1 MFEFWAMEHQLPPEG
16 DWRTWVI
23 LGGRGAGKTRA
34 GSEWIRQM
42 VEGSRPKMPGRCAR
56 VALVGETLDQ
66 AREVMV
72 FGESGILACAPP
84 DRRPHWSATRRQ
96 LTWPNGAVAQIYS
109 ASDPESLRG
118 PQFDCAWVDE
128 LAKWKKPQE
137 AWDMLQFALRLGDNP
152 QQLVTTTP
160 RNVATLKEILSRD
173 NTRSTHASTDA
184 NRANLAKS
192 FLQDVRAKYAGTR
205 LARQELDGV
214 LLDQEEGA
222 LWSHAHFTRSA
233 EVDLNSFD
241 RIVVAVDPPVTHS
254 KSSDECGIV
263 VVGAHT
269 QGPAQSWR
277 ATVLADLSFKP
288 KSPNDWARRAIAAMQ
303 EFHADRLVA
312 EVNQGGDM
320 VKTIIA
326 TLDPLIPFTGV
337 HAARGKAVR
346 AEPVAA
352 LYEQGR
358 VTHAAGLQA
367 LEDQM
372 CRMTHQGYRGSGSP
386 DRVDALVWA
395 IFELMLA
402 PAQPIFDPKIRSL

>member
-1 MFEFWAMEHQLPPEG
+1 
-16 DWRTWVI
+16 
-23 LGGRGAGKTRA
+23 
-34 GSEWIRQM
+34 
-42 VEGSRPKMPGRCAR
+42 
-56 VALVGETLDQ
+56 
-66 AREVMV
+66 MV

-84 DRRPHWSATRRQ
+84 DRRPQWSATRRQ

-118 PQFDCAWVDE
+118 PQFDCAWLDE
-128 LAKWKKPQE
+128 LAKWKKPQQ
-137 AWDMLQFALRLGDNP
+137 AWDMLQFALRLGSNP

-160 RNVATLKEILSRD
+160 RNVATLKEILARD
-173 NTRSTHASTDA
+173 TTRSTHASTDA
-184 NRANLAKS
+184 NRAHLAKS

-205 LARQELDGV
+205 LARQELDGI

-222 LWSHAHFTRSA
+222 LWSHAHFTRA
-233 EVDLNSFD
+233 PQVELNSFD

-254 KSSDECGIV
+254 KTSDECGIV
-263 VVGAHT
+263 VVGALT
-269 QGPAQSWR
+269 QGPVQSWR

-288 KSPNDWARRAIAAMQ
+288 TSPNDWARRAIAAMQ

-320 VKTIIA
+320 VKTIVA

-358 VTHAAGLQA
+358 VTHAPGLQA

-372 CRMTHQGYRGSGSP
+372 CRMTYQGYRGSGSP

-402 PAQPIFDPKIRSL
+402 PAQPHFDPKIRSL

>member
-1 MFEFWAMEHQLPPEG
+1 MKSPNQKKPVAKLTSTSTPCGSQLGAAWIASAAPRVQKDFLKELTEDELRALPWMFEFWAMEHQLPPEG

-137 AWDMLQFALRLGDNP
+137 AWDMLQFSLRLGDNP

-160 RNVATLKEILSRD
+160 RNVATLKEILARD

-205 LARQELDGV
+205 LA
-214 LLDQEEGA
+214 
-222 LWSHAHFTRSA
+222 
-233 EVDLNSFD
+233 
-241 RIVVAVDPPVTHS
+241 
-254 KSSDECGIV
+254 
-263 VVGAHT
+263 
-269 QGPAQSWR
+269 
-277 ATVLADLSFKP
+277 
-288 KSPNDWARRAIAAMQ
+288 
-303 EFHADRLVA
+303 
-312 EVNQGGDM
+312 
-320 VKTIIA
+320 
-326 TLDPLIPFTGV
+326 
-337 HAARGKAVR
+337 
-346 AEPVAA
+346 
-352 LYEQGR
+352 
-358 VTHAAGLQA
+358 
-367 LEDQM
+367 
-372 CRMTHQGYRGSGSP
+372 GSGGG
-386 DRVDALVWA
+386 RALVTCA
-395 IFELMLA
+395 FHPLC
-402 PAQPIFDPKIRSL
+402 

>member
-66 AREVMV
+66 VREVMV

-137 AWDMLQFALRLGDNP
+137 AWDMLQFSLRLGDNP

-160 RNVATLKEILSRD
+160 RNVATLKEILARD

-241 RIVVAVDPPVTHS
+241 RIVVAVDPGTASRNTHYAS
-254 KSSDECGIV
+254 VPTVPGFA
-263 VVGAHT
+263 AHH
-269 QGPAQSWR
+269 
-277 ATVLADLSFKP
+277 
-288 KSPNDWARRAIAAMQ
+288 RR
-303 EFHADRLVA
+303 
-312 EVNQGGDM
+312 
-320 VKTIIA
+320 
-326 TLDPLIPFTGV
+326 
-337 HAARGKAVR
+337 
-346 AEPVAA
+346 
-352 LYEQGR
+352 
-358 VTHAAGLQA
+358 
-367 LEDQM
+367 
-372 CRMTHQGYRGSGSP
+372 
-386 DRVDALVWA
+386 
-395 IFELMLA
+395 
-402 PAQPIFDPKIRSL
+402 